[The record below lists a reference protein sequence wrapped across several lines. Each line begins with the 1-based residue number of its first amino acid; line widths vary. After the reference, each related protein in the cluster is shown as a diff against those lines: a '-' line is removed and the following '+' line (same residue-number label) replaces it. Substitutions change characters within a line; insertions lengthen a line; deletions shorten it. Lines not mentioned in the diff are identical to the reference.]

1 MTRAVL
7 VLCLMPCGALAAPV
21 YLNGVSIDGLTNQR
35 FEKCTVIIDEKG
47 AVQLSCPGYSVQ
59 SQGAAKAGGPTA
71 SSTMGND
78 TSSAVD
84 TPVPGRI
91 TKRYWLVT
99 EQNMPG
105 ATQYDIDMFINSKW
119 IRKLRSN
126 EDQIITEITKYLEPG
141 PNKILLAAHKNI
153 VGARKSYSPEHKFQ
167 VTIGEGNVGGDQ
179 VMIDNPI
186 VEFKRNASQ
195 TDDASQEYSLVAR

>member
-1 MTRAVL
+1 MSRVAL
-7 VLCLMPCGALAAPV
+7 LLLCMPAAALAAPV
-21 YLNGVSIDGLTNQR
+21 YLNGVNIDGLTNQR
-35 FEKCTVIIDEKG
+35 FEKCTVTIDEKG

-59 SQGAAKAGGPTA
+59 PQTVGKGGAQVTGSAAT
-71 SSTMGND
+71 SD
-78 TSSAVD
+78 T
-84 TPVPGRI
+84 TPVEVPAPGRI

-105 ATQYDIDMFINSKW
+105 ASQYDIDLFINSKW

-126 EDQIITEITKYLEPG
+126 EDQIITEITKYLNPG

-153 VGARKSYSPEHKFQ
+153 VGARKSYSPEHIFR
-167 VTIGEGNVGGDQ
+167 VTIGEGDVGGDQ

-186 VEFKRNASQ
+186 VEFKRTAAE
-195 TDDASQEYSLVAR
+195 TDDANRETTLVAR